1 MDHRTLRDHLDQ
13 LSTEQLEDLLR
24 ADLSSTDQRNE
35 ETVFY
40 ILDEM
45 KRREQEA
52 PTGRLPDVAQAWAD
66 FRQYYEIPEGADRS
80 LYPCGPVPEEDWDT
94 APAVPSARPRRLIKR
109 IFAVAAIL
117 VAMLCG
123 MVTVQ
128 AAGVDVFGAL
138 GRWSEETF
146 RFDFSTAAPS
156 DIEANASFE
165 EAVSQLGIPRS
176 LSRRGSRRASSPPSR
191 RSSPPTNMP
200 TTPSTTSPA
209 PTPTKGMA
217 AAS

>member
-66 FRQYYEIPEGADRS
+66 FR
-80 LYPCGPVPEEDWDT
+80 
-94 APAVPSARPRRLIKR
+94 
-109 IFAVAAIL
+109 
-117 VAMLCG
+117 
-123 MVTVQ
+123 
-128 AAGVDVFGAL
+128 
-138 GRWSEETF
+138 
-146 RFDFSTAAPS
+146 
-156 DIEANASFE
+156 
-165 EAVSQLGIPRS
+165 
-176 LSRRGSRRASSPPSR
+176 
-191 RSSPPTNMP
+191 
-200 TTPSTTSPA
+200 
-209 PTPTKGMA
+209 
-217 AAS
+217 